1 MITLE
6 YLNQLKHTAN
16 SYQDGDGEGV
26 LIDMLEQL
34 IPALPPMVG
43 AVVSEFL
50 RNATEPNPHISTED
64 LHDASPDY

>member
-6 YLNQLKHTAN
+6 YLNNLKHTAN
-16 SYQDGDGEGV
+16 GYHDGDGEGA

-43 AVVSEFL
+43 VVVSEFL
-50 RNATEPNPHISTED
+50 RETTQPNTHT
-64 LHDASPDY
+64 